1 MKRIITSA
9 IAFAILTGTAVL
21 TGAFTT
27 TASAQG
33 AKTRAEM
40 PHKVGLIDMAYVF
53 QEYTEF
59 KMLRED
65 LKSEIERSESKAKQ
79 YMAQSQTLQG
89 KLRESKQGSD
99 LYVQTE
105 KQLLQLKGDFEAY
118 KSGIQRDLMRKESKI
133 YKAVYVKVAKV
144 VQQYCDHFDY
154 TLVMR
159 FNRKSVND
167 SEAPGDI
174 VQGMNR
180 QVVYFQQRDDI
191 TDAVLKVLNQN
202 YSKSA
207 SAGARRRTPAT
218 STSAR
223 RQTK

>member
-9 IAFAILTGTAVL
+9 IAFAILTGS
-21 TGAFTT
+21 FTT
-27 TASAQG
+27 TVSAQG
-33 AKTRAEM
+33 AKPRTEM

-59 KMLRED
+59 KMLREN
-65 LKSEIERSESKAKQ
+65 LKSEIERSEAKAKQ
-79 YMAQSQTLQG
+79 FMAQSQTLQA
-89 KLRESKQGSD
+89 KLKEAKDGSD
-99 LYVQTE
+99 LQMQTE
-105 KQLLQLKGDFEAY
+105 KQLLQLKADFDGY
-118 KSGIQRDLMRKESKI
+118 RSGVQRELMRKESKI
-133 YKAVYVKVAKV
+133 YKQVYVKVSDV
-144 VQQYCDHFDY
+144 VRQYCDHFDY

-191 TDAVLKVLNQN
+191 TDAVLKVLNDK
-202 YSKSA
+202 YSRTA
-207 SAGARRRTPAT
+207 SAAPRRRTGTPAT
-218 STSAR
+218 QTSAR
-223 RQTK
+223 RPTK